1 VSFQSSFIA
10 TRPCM
15 GSTGGVRS
23 GHVQCTAA
31 FGSRGPR
38 RLRSTLDARVPKRH
52 SNPIAD
58 RIRRKRQRLPSSL
71 LIETASARLYALA
84 PAFCAEA
91 LPIKPSDH
99 PDTIASTDLK
109 RSRYRKF
116 LWKTGNPIGRPR
128 RIFNRDEVVRLR
140 GAGLSI
146 EKMANQMRIGIGTVV
161 RVRPEEQRRNEL
173 ITISYRVL
181 THPRVC

>member
-91 LPIKPSDH
+91 LPIKPSD
-99 PDTIASTDLK
+99 
-109 RSRYRKF
+109 
-116 LWKTGNPIGRPR
+116 NPG
-128 RIFNRDEVVRLR
+128 VMLQTAKVRLLSATDERRYLSAGTSRNSSKQTKGGRIETSEAVRAPTVHFAHHSWQR
-140 GAGLSI
+140 GYQDMQTRPA
-146 EKMANQMRIGIGTVV
+146 MRAARGSL
-161 RVRPEEQRRNEL
+161 R
-173 ITISYRVL
+173 
-181 THPRVC
+181 